1 MKKLIIILIALFA
14 ISFTA
19 PAKGY
24 KSSKKHTTVKR
35 MTKRQVKN
43 AQKGKN
49 LYHYKHHKIRKRRF

>member
-1 MKKLIIILIALFA
+1 MKKLIIILIALFT

-24 KSSKKHTTVKR
+24 KASKKHKTVKR

-43 AQKGKN
+43 AQNGKTFYCMKN
-49 LYHYKHHKIRKRRF
+49 HKIKKRRF